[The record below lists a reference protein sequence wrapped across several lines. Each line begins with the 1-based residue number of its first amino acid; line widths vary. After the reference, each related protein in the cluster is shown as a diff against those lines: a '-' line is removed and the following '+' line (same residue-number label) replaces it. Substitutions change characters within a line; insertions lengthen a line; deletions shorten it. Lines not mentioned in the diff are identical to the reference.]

1 MEETKE
7 RVLAMINKLPQLKKE
22 IGKVIIGQE
31 ETIDHLLITFMAN
44 GHALLEGVPGLAKT
58 LMIRTLA
65 KCLDLS
71 FRRIQFTP
79 DLMPSDI
86 LGTEILE
93 EDHATGKKF
102 FKFNKG
108 PIFANIIL
116 ADEINRTP
124 PKTQSALLEAMQEK
138 EVTYG
143 GKTYTLDKP
152 FFILAT
158 QNPIEQSGT
167 FPLPEAQLDRFLL
180 YIRIGY
186 PGESEEKTVLE
197 QTTGTVT
204 AEVSRVINGNDIIE
218 IQNLVRQVPISDDL
232 MEYVN
237 KLVRATRPD
246 NTISEFV
253 KEWVR
258 WGAGPRAGQ
267 AIILTAKARALLNAR
282 FAVTVDDIR
291 HVAYPVLRHRI
302 ILNFKAESAQI
313 QPDMV
318 TEKLLD
324 AIRLPMNG
332 KA

>member
-7 RVLAMINKLPQLKKE
+7 RVLALINKLPQLKKE